1 MHGLWNLLVSMFKF
15 ARLNVVPEAVVI
27 GMLVVTGTLH
37 FIKVRFGLNTHFS
50 FFAAL
55 SGRFLAFYIFQIIS
69 MFERI
74 VIILIFKI
82 KIIFEITFIHIDQI
96 TSVIIIQAQL
106 LLQSP

>member
-1 MHGLWNLLVSMFKF
+1 
-15 ARLNVVPEAVVI
+15 
-27 GMLVVTGTLH
+27 
-37 FIKVRFGLNTHFS
+37 
-50 FFAAL
+50 
-55 SGRFLAFYIFQIIS
+55 

-82 KIIFEITFIHIDQI
+82 KIIFEITFIYIDQI

>member
-1 MHGLWNLLVSMFKF
+1 
-15 ARLNVVPEAVVI
+15 
-27 GMLVVTGTLH
+27 
-37 FIKVRFGLNTHFS
+37 
-50 FFAAL
+50 
-55 SGRFLAFYIFQIIS
+55 